1 MVVAVVVAT
10 ANSNNSKATEN
21 IHNRVTVNSKDILSS
36 NSTVKDLA
44 MVALNSPAMTTE
56 ITPTANSKADNTEG
70 KTPIQVARE
79 DPGDQEALT
88 ASVA

>member
-1 MVVAVVVAT
+1 
-10 ANSNNSKATEN
+10 
-21 IHNRVTVNSKDILSS
+21 
-36 NSTVKDLA
+36 